1 MAACCEPRNK
11 SGYQSWRSTT
21 AACCLSVT
29 RAAAPVSL
37 RKQPGPVFLMASW
50 KRRFTPKTMAWWIGA
65 TAKLTT
71 AARTLPFTAPMLGWC
86 SIHRYTGSLLTGW
99 QLHEFWMA
107 SAFCEA
113 GAPPLLVPNQNK
125 REISDRPCSFKEL
138 LGSTVAQFGAS
149 WHLYDSLHFRDWG

>member
-21 AACCLSVT
+21 AACCLSAT

-37 RKQPGPVFLMASW
+37 RKEPGPVFLMASW
-50 KRRFTPKTMAWWIGA
+50 KPRFTPKTMAWWIGA
-65 TAKLTT
+65 TVKLTT

-99 QLHEFWMA
+99 QLHEFWMQFTKWA
-107 SAFCEA
+107 RLHSESLCPTRTSEKSRA
-113 GAPPLLVPNQNK
+113 GLVLLKNYSEVPWRN
-125 REISDRPCSFKEL
+125 L
-138 LGSTVAQFGAS
+138 ALA
-149 WHLYDSLHFRDWG
+149 WHLYDSLHFSD